1 METLFITATLLAG
14 KGFFRYSYMR
24 CPRSP
29 LSVPTPSWRDARNT
43 AEDRSREDFRIAAG
57 ACREVRL
64 RDTQAPTPFLELLAK
79 SAAPYS
85 YLPDAECSP

>member
-1 METLFITATLLAG
+1 METVFITATLLAG
-14 KGFFRYSYMR
+14 KVFFRYSYALPAIATLSAKPELAR
-24 CPRSP
+24 RAQYSGRPQPRR
-29 LSVPTPSWRDARNT
+29 LQNRGR
-43 AEDRSREDFRIAAG
+43 RL
-57 ACREVRL
+57 REVRL

>member
-29 LSVPTPSWRDARNT
+29 LSVPTPSWRDALNT

-57 ACREVRL
+57 AC
-64 RDTQAPTPFLELLAK
+64 QAPTPFLELLAK